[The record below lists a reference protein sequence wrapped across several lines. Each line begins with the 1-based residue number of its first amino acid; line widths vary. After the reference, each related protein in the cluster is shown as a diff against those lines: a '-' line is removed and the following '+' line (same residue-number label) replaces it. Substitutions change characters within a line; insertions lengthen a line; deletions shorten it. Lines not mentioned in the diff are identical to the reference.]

1 MVARLRAAG
10 AILVGKT
17 TTPEFAHKGVTD
29 SALFGAT
36 RNPWAPAYT
45 CGGSSGG
52 AAVAAATGMG
62 PLAVGTDEGGSIRI
76 LASYCGVVG
85 LKPTFGLIPRVP
97 VGVAELLTHLGPLC
111 RTVEDAALF
120 LSVTAGRD
128 DRDGWSVPGEL
139 PDYAQALRRPPT
151 GLRVA
156 PSHDSATPPRIPRW
170 CG

>member
-1 MVARLRAAG
+1 
-10 AILVGKT
+10 
-17 TTPEFAHKGVTD
+17 
-29 SALFGAT
+29 
-36 RNPWAPAYT
+36 
-45 CGGSSGG
+45 
-52 AAVAAATGMG
+52 MG

-76 LASYCGVVG
+76 PASFSGVVG

-139 PDYAQALRRPPT
+139 PDYTQALRRPPP
-151 GLRVA
+151 GSASPGARG
-156 PSHDSATPPRIPRW
+156 SATRPRTRKW
-170 CG
+170 SG